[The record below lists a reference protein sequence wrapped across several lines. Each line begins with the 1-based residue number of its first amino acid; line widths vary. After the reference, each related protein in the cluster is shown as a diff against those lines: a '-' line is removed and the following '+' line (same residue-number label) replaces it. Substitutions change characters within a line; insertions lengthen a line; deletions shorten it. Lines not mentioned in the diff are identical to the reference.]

1 MNGHQMNGQNLM
13 TGSLQD
19 GSRICA
25 EKVLW
30 KWFTVKLGSFLT
42 GHSCQEH
49 RAAIEGTP
57 QTEFSLRNFWSN
69 PWTAGGFS
77 YHLQRFISQWKNMKQ
92 STADHSPVSWLSR
105 SPIAM
110 DHVVGFPSQTNG
122 SFPMLTWFE
131 IVRSLMNHFIS
142 NHESSSS
149 WWKKPGFLCSMGRK
163 SGAQLPQFRRRGP
176 EVPWS
181 WCHGSMMGI
190 WQMAAGHL
198 CHRLC

>member
-1 MNGHQMNGQNLM
+1 MDQIWWLDDW
-13 TGSLQD
+13 TRWKPSWCWESGSPWMFGL
-19 GSRICA
+19 
-25 EKVLW
+25 
-30 KWFTVKLGSFLT
+30 KLGGFLT
-42 GHSCQEH
+42 AHSCQEH
-49 RAAIEGTP
+49 RAAIEGSCYWRDTP
-57 QTEFSLRNFWSN
+57 NNSVFVTEFLKQS
-69 PWTAGGFS
+69 TAGGFS
-77 YHLQRFISQWKNMKQ
+77 YAKIHQPMKFPSNQLISPW
-92 STADHSPVSWLSR
+92 DHHHVPRHGPWL
-105 SPIAM
+105 PWL
-110 DHVVGFPSQTNG
+110 VGFPSQMNG